1 MSPAMSW
8 LDLLTSRGVVHEVGG
23 NHSFELSPKDD
34 VLVVLEGG
42 LDLFALAL
50 EGDTPVGRRHGLF
63 RLDEGGSAWPL
74 GSEDQVRLVAVP
86 LPDSRILSI
95 PKATLVTMLSADEL
109 ADHALQL
116 FLSWLTSVC
125 LNLGGDLDFERSIG
139 ALEPG
144 RLAFGAGDFGFA
156 QSLVW
161 VRVMEGHGDLM
172 GVCPVTP
179 DTGWVTIPAAVWL
192 EMTAET
198 EVAVVDDRSALG
210 SEGSA
215 AWLDSALEVIGV
227 FLSKA
232 LFRQRQEA
240 AQRLVARRE
249 VDGAQWRDALATL
262 GTSLEPGTRVSER
275 SDAGVDP
282 LWRVM
287 SVVAEATG
295 CRLNVLRPSDE
306 LDRSERVRLIAR
318 ASRIPLRE
326 VALKEGWWSKDCGP
340 LVAFK
345 EEDGEPVG
353 LIPTT
358 SGGYRMVDA
367 EGRRSERVSEA
378 LAASLHPMAWSF
390 YRTFKAEP
398 VGVLS
403 LWRFGLRDVKRE
415 LATLFGVGALAGLVA
430 LATPIATGLIFS
442 DVIPSGQRSQV
453 LVVAMAL
460 GTAAVALALFGL
472 VQGFAMIR
480 IDVRFGGSVQAA
492 MWHRLLTLPVSFFRD
507 YTAGD
512 LATRAGAV
520 DEIRETLSASTISVL
535 VSSIFSSFNLAL
547 LFSYDPSLAMLG
559 VGLVLI
565 ALLVSVVAAL
575 AQLNRHREVALWEG
589 KLAGLLMQLL
599 SAVGKIRTAGAERRA
614 FAQWSGL
621 FAKQVRAS
629 IAASRVDNLLAVFG
643 SSYPLIT
650 TIAIFGMVGSSLGAD
665 AMDTGDFL
673 AFNAAFAVFLGSTL
687 QLGSIGVSALEALPA
702 WERAKP
708 ILAAIPES
716 HDLKSDPGKLRGG
729 IEFQRVSFRYA
740 DDGPMILKSVN
751 FTVKPGE
758 CVAIVGPSGSGKST
772 LLRLLLGFEVPT
784 TGAVYF
790 DEHDLERV
798 DLYALRR
805 QLGVVLQDGA
815 VMSGDIYSNIAGANR
830 VELDDAWEAA
840 RKAALDEEIRAM
852 PMGMHTVMPEGG
864 GTLSGGQ
871 RQRLLIARALVR
883 NPRILL
889 LDEAT
894 SALDNQSQARV
905 TESVAEL
912 KATRI
917 IIAHRLTTIRHVDR
931 ILVLEDGV
939 LVEQGSFDELME
951 IPDGVFAALA
961 RRQMVEE
968 G

>member
-1 MSPAMSW
+1 MAPATSW
-8 LDLLTSRGVVHEVGG
+8 LDVLSERGTVHTVGG
-23 NHSFELSPKDD
+23 NHTFELSPRDQ
-34 VLVVLEGG
+34 VLIVLKGG

-50 EGDTPVGRRHGLF
+50 EQGEPVGRRHALF
-63 RLDEGGSAWPL
+63 RLEEGASAWPL
-74 GSEDQVRLVAVP
+74 VHEEGARIVAVP
-86 LPDSRILSI
+86 LPDSQILAL
-95 PKATLVTMLSADEL
+95 PKAALLEILRGGEHAQV
-109 ADHALQL
+109 ALQL
-116 FLSWLTSVC
+116 FASWVTAVT
-125 LNLGGDLDFERSIG
+125 LNLGDDLDFERPVG

-144 RLAFGAGDFGFA
+144 EIVFGEGDLGFA
-156 QSLVW
+156 QSMVW
-161 VRVMEGHGDLM
+161 MRVIEGSCSIK
-172 GVCPVTP
+172 GVYPLSVES
-179 DTGWVTIPAAVWL
+179 GWAFVPPASWV
-192 EMTAET
+192 EMSVET
-198 EVAVVDDRSALG
+198 EVQVVAPPAP
-210 SEGSA
+210 SA
-215 AWLDSALEVIGV
+215 AEGARGWLDRALDMVGV
-227 FLSKA
+227 FISGA
-232 LFRQRQEA
+232 LNEA
-240 AQRLVARRE
+240 HVLAEERLAARKE
-249 VDGAQWRDALATL
+249 VDGEQWKEALYKL
-262 GTSLEPGTRVSER
+262 GTSLERGDGLSER
-275 SDAGVDP
+275 SDQSADP

-287 SVVAEATG
+287 AQVAEAAG
-295 CRLNVLRPSDE
+295 CSLSVLTPPLDMERTERL
-306 LDRSERVRLIAR
+306 RLIAR
-318 ASRIPLRE
+318 ASRVPLRE
-326 VALKEGWWSKDCGP
+326 VALKEDWWRQDSGP

-345 EEDGEPVG
+345 EQEGEPVA
-353 LIPTT
+353 LLPLPT
-358 SGGYRMVDA
+358 GGYAMVDA
-367 EGRRSERVSEA
+367 SGQRSRRIGEA
-378 LAASLHPMAWSF
+378 QAQTLHPMAWSF

-398 VGVLS
+398 VGVFD

-442 DVIPSGQRSQV
+442 DVIPGGQRSQV
-453 LVVAMAL
+453 AVVAMAL
-460 GTAAVALALFGL
+460 GAAAIALALFGL

-547 LFSYDPSLAMLG
+547 LFSYDPSLAWLG
-559 VGLVLI
+559 VGLVIL
-565 ALLVSVVAAL
+565 ALVVSVVAAL

-621 FAKQVRAS
+621 FSKQVRS
-629 IAASRVDNLLAVFG
+629 SLAASRVDNMLAVFG
-643 SSYPLIT
+643 AGYPLLT
-650 TIAIFGMVGSSLGAD
+650 TMAIFAMVGSSVGSD

-673 AFNAAFAVFLGSTL
+673 AFNAAFSVFLGSTL
-687 QLGSIGVSALEALPA
+687 QLGTIGVSALEALPA

-708 ILAAIPES
+708 ILAAVPES
-716 HDLKSDPGKLRGG
+716 HDMKSDPGKLRGR
-729 IEFQRVSFRYA
+729 IEFQRVSFRYTE
-740 DDGPMILKSVN
+740 DGPMILKAVN
-751 FTVKPGE
+751 FEVKPGE

-790 DEHDLERV
+790 DGNDLERV

-815 VMSGDIYSNIAGANR
+815 VMAGDIYSNIAGANR

-840 RKAALDEEIRAM
+840 KKAALDEEIRAM

-864 GTLSGGQ
+864 ATLSGGQ

-905 TESVAEL
+905 TESVGEL

-939 LVEQGSFDELME
+939 LVEQGSFDELMA